1 MGKRARN
8 IRELTPKER
17 ETKLRELKDEYFKLR
32 IAKQLG
38 QVERFHRFREIR
50 REIARVIT
58 IIREEKAKEAR
69 DEG

>member
-17 ETKLRELKDEYFKLR
+17 EARLRELKEEYFKLR

-38 QVERFHRFREIR
+38 QVEQLHRFKEIR
-50 REIARVIT
+50 REIARVMT
-58 IIREEKAKEAR
+58 IMREEKAKEAGN
-69 DEG
+69 EG

>member
-1 MGKRARN
+1 MKKARD
-8 IRELTPKER
+8 IREMTPKER
-17 ETKLRELKDEYFKLR
+17 ETRLQELKDEYFKLR

-38 QVERFHRFREIR
+38 QVEQFHRFREIR

-58 IIREEKAKEAR
+58 IIREERAKEAG